1 MINKNWIIIAL
12 AVIVA
17 ALIGGFW
24 YYDHSKLKKQSAE
37 WKTLY
42 TACQNAPADTV
53 KRKDSIVYKER
64 VVFKPYPV
72 KVIQIDSILV
82 PYKESFYDSVWKKDG
97 WRIHYSLKT
106 LGSLDYIEFSD
117 LVAPKEIITI
127 TRKIDTCIN
136 KTIPKQPLFRI
147 GPYIDLTL
155 NSFNKFPGLGAGIQ
169 LVIKDQ
175 LSVSVG
181 GLYLD
186 NIYVTVRFGILFK

>member
-17 ALIGGFW
+17 ALIAGFW
-24 YYDHSKLKKQSAE
+24 WYDHNKLKKQSVE
-37 WKTLY
+37 WQTLY
-42 TACQNAPADTV
+42 RTCQNAPADTI
-53 KRKDSIVYKER
+53 KMKDSIVYR
-64 VVFKPYPV
+64 DTTIFKPYPV
-72 KVIQIDSILV
+72 KVEIHDSVFRQERI
-82 PYKESFYDSVWKKDG
+82 SWYDSVYKKDG
-97 WRIHYSLKT
+97 WRIHYKLRT
-106 LGSLDYIEFSD
+106 QGSLDYIEFSD

-136 KTIPKQPLFRI
+136 QVITQPVFRI
-147 GPYIDLTL
+147 GPYVGLAL